1 MRTSPNGEAEEGAGI
16 REGVR
21 RYSVLGKRD
30 LGDVE
35 EKWAPVAEGDESGY
49 RFFKVK
55 VNMP

>member
-1 MRTSPNGEAEEGAGI
+1 M
-16 REGVR
+16 R

-35 EKWAPVAEGDESGY
+35 EKWAPVAEGDESDY

-55 VNMP
+55 VEMP

>member
-1 MRTSPNGEAEEGAGI
+1 MKTNCGMN
-16 REGVR
+16 EGVR

-35 EKWAPVAEGDESGY
+35 EKWAPVVEDDESGY

-55 VNMP
+55 VEMS